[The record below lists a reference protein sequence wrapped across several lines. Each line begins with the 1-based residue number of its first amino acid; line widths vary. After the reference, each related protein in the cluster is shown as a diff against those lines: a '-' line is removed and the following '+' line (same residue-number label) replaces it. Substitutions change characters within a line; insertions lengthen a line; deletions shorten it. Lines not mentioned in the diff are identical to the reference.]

1 VFWGAQA
8 CQPVVVRSLPT
19 KSLALQKGSVAEHSK
34 SFSARLPKRERLAAC
49 VPESKCA
56 PTQESASQRR
66 IEMLSYRQ
74 MTKANTRSRR
84 IKTRSTL
91 KNLEQ
96 RIPYPKP
103 ALRSEAFAKAL
114 ADAKSYAK
122 NPETLDTLFNE
133 AARKAA
139 AAPRDTFKENWPY
152 LQTMLRFIRAY
163 SGGIYS
169 PTGVSDDAL
178 LWVIA
183 ALNYFVDPF
192 DLVPDEIP
200 FLGFVDDATVIEFA
214 VTRTRLALDD
224 FMTWE
229 TEPSSH
235 R

>member
-1 VFWGAQA
+1 
-8 CQPVVVRSLPT
+8 
-19 KSLALQKGSVAEHSK
+19 
-34 SFSARLPKRERLAAC
+34 
-49 VPESKCA
+49 
-56 PTQESASQRR
+56 
-66 IEMLSYRQ
+66 
-74 MTKANTRSRR
+74 MTKANTKSRR
-84 IKTRSTL
+84 KVKTKTRPAPT
-91 KNLEQ
+91 NLEQ

-114 ADAKSYAK
+114 ADAKSYTK

-139 AAPRDTFKENWPY
+139 AVPRDTFKENWPY

-163 SGGIYS
+163 SGGTYS
-169 PTGVSDDAL
+169 PRGVSDDAL

-200 FLGFVDDATVIEFA
+200 FLGFVDDATVIEFV

-235 R
+235 G